1 MGIFND
7 YDIDIDSV
15 KENNFDVEDGVYHFE
30 VAEAEVLDGTQN
42 KPDDTFFIID
52 YQLEDENGD
61 AAGQKRA
68 WYTLAQDGEITK
80 RAQQSLSFLKS
91 DLMKLG
97 LKGAQLADF
106 DGSEIVGKRGTL
118 QLKTTPGKNGKGEF
132 QNIRNIR
139 LDESDEEEAPAKPAR
154 RKAAPKAEAEA
165 PARTTRRKAAP
176 KAVEPDEDDNDN
188 PFGDD

>member
-1 MGIFND
+1 MGIFTD

-15 KENNFDVEDGVYHFE
+15 KENNFDVDDGVYRFE

-68 WYTLAQDGEITK
+68 WYTLAQDGELTR

-139 LDESDEEEAPAKPAR
+139 LDETEEEEAPAKPSR
-154 RKAAPKAEAEA
+154 RKAAPKKDEA
-165 PARTTRRKAAP
+165 PARPARRKAEP
-176 KAVEPDEDDNDN
+176 KVAEPDEDDDN
-188 PFGDD
+188 PFGDE